1 MGSPGMEGLQ
11 KHSYRVLTFDGEGGA
26 SAYADR

>member
-11 KHSYRVLTFDGEGGA
+11 KHPYQVLTFDGEGET
-26 SAYADR
+26 SVYADR